1 MATLIATRTAQRP
14 LIAEFTFNFDDRMV
28 PISGGTAI
36 AGTTEVDFGKTNIA
50 ATVFEVINLPRD
62 SVVIGGEVVT
72 ETAFDTASYS
82 VTVGDSGTADRYLA
96 ATDKKGTGRTA
107 LVPTGYRNASGLN
120 LRVGVTNAD
129 VCTTGKM
136 VVRVQYMIDGRAD
149 EVYPS

>member
-14 LIAEFTFNFDDRMV
+14 LVAEFTFNFDDLMV

-36 AGTTEVDFGKTNIA
+36 AGSSAVDFGKTNIA
-50 ATVFEVINLPRD
+50 STVFEVINLPRD
-62 SVVIGGEVVT
+62 SIVLGGEVVT
-72 ETAFDTASYS
+72 ETAFDTAAYNVS
-82 VTVGDSGTADRYLA
+82 VGDSGTADRYLA

-120 LRVGVTNAD
+120 LRVTIANTD

-136 VVRVQYMIDGRAD
+136 VVRVQYMIDGRAE